1 MPSAS
6 DCATLQAIFE
16 GVDHARTEAEAEWG
30 AERLPLLVDD
40 DLRAKFRRQ
49 QVRWSQAYQDA
60 WGAAM
65 LTRSH
70 LDAVTS
76 AAGGMTRAWSA
87 LAAAASEA
95 GHRPL
100 RPEVWEARLQDGT
113 VAAIVRTN
121 DEAAHVMADGRHV
134 VVYTLAEVANLIDA
148 LPQALSLAK
157 VVFPGAKVLPPH
169 PDGLAPKGWER
180 DGDPIPFGDAA

>member
-1 MPSAS
+1 
-6 DCATLQAIFE
+6 
-16 GVDHARTEAEAEWG
+16 
-30 AERLPLLVDD
+30 
-40 DLRAKFRRQ
+40 
-49 QVRWSQAYQDA
+49 
-60 WGAAM
+60 M

-76 AAGGMTRAWSA
+76 AAGGMTRAWQA

-100 RPEVWEARLQDGT
+100 SPEVWETTLADGT
-113 VAAIVRTN
+113 VVALVRTN
-121 DEAAHVMADGRHV
+121 DEAAQVIASGREV
-134 VVYTLAEVANLIDA
+134 AVYTLREVAHVIDA
-148 LPQALSLAK
+148 LPAALQMAK

-169 PDGLAPKGWER
+169 PDGIKPKGWER